1 MYEVKVFDSSGNL
14 KNVISANQLNIRE
27 EKKCETPSVF
37 QKNKRTR
44 GPSVKIYK
52 SLANKA

>member
-52 SLANKA
+52 SLANKG